1 MKHWRV
7 LALLVFSVFINYID
21 RSNLS
26 TAAPLLKTELGISAG
41 QLGILLSAFFYT
53 YFLMQPLAGWLV
65 DRFHAGRMLALGFA
79 VWSTATM
86 VTGAV
91 RGFAML
97 LAIRLVLG
105 IGESVAYPSYSKIF
119 ATHFPQESR
128 GLANALITAGLA
140 LGPAIGTFAG
150 GVLMAR
156 YGWRP
161 FFIVLGTGSLLWL
174 LPWLRWMPPKTAST
188 GQQEI
193 LADTRHSGPE
203 PGILDILRHSS
214 GWGTCLGQFC
224 GNYFWYFLLTWLP
237 FYLVRERGYS
247 MDEMAKI
254 GGTAYLLIAVFA
266 AIAGW
271 LADAWVRSG
280 ASATLVRKSV
290 VVFGHVVSALALA
303 LCAVAPAK
311 LATALLMVVSF
322 GFGIFGSGQW
332 IFPQTLGGARAAGR
346 WTGLQNFFGNMAGA
360 VVPAV
365 TGFLVQRT
373 GHFFWAFEITAAV
386 GLLGAGCWQFM
397 VGRVEEVDWERE
409 LKRSKIS
416 PLSRGGERA

>member
-1 MKHWRV
+1 MASGFQQAAVRERSGVKHGTV

-21 RSNLS
+21 RSNFS
-26 TAAPLLKTELGISAG
+26 TAAPLLKTELGISGG

-53 YFLMQPLAGWLV
+53 YFLMQPVAGWLV

-79 VWSTATM
+79 LWSTATM
-86 VTGAV
+86 LTGALH
-91 RGFAML
+91 GFAML

-128 GLANALITAGLA
+128 GLANALITTGLA
-140 LGPAIGTFAG
+140 LGPAIGTVAG

-161 FFIVLGTGSLLWL
+161 FFIVLGMGSLLWL
-174 LPWLRWMPPKTAST
+174 IPWLRWMPPKAGVANSSPSAAPPRAA
-188 GQQEI
+188 G
-193 LADTRHSGPE
+193 RE
-203 PGILDILRHSS
+203 PTILDILRHPS

-224 GNYFWYFLLTWLP
+224 GNYFLYFLLTWLP

-247 MDEMAKI
+247 MDGMAKI
-254 GGTAYLLIAVFA
+254 GGVAYLLMAVFA
-266 AIAGW
+266 AITGW
-271 LADAWVRSG
+271 VSDAWIRSG

-290 VVFGHVVSALALA
+290 IVFGHVVSAVALA
-303 LCAVAPAK
+303 LCVVAPSK
-311 LATALLMVVSF
+311 LSVALLMVVSF
-322 GFGIFGSGQW
+322 GLGIFGSGPW
-332 IFPQTLGGARAAGR
+332 IFAQTLGGPRAAGR

-365 TGFLVQRT
+365 TGFLAQRT
-373 GHFFWAFEITAAV
+373 GHY
-386 GLLGAGCWQFM
+386 LLG
-397 VGRVEEVDWERE
+397 V
-409 LKRSKIS
+409 
-416 PLSRGGERA
+416 